1 MAQATLLAAPVG
13 GRGAGNQWG
22 CRTTAVMASPRPI
35 PRAPRSQARQPETIP
50 RAPRNTFNGFVPPVS
65 KLWPR
70 CGHIRHR
77 SARVPGPDAPTVRPQ
92 STPCRF
98 RFTLSQTQTIS
109 AKRAEVHQ
117 NLSRRP
123 SPHGT
128 ATRRWLVK
136 CRRGH
141 HGVQTRGARAA
152 DHGIEDERHAR
163 LRALSR
169 SVDTAD
175 GVPRHGPVS
184 VACQLCCQ
192 SRRGWPGSAHQ
203 PHTAGCL
210 QLHRHTT
217 ESDHHADRRTQHG
230 PRRAPHAA

>member
-1 MAQATLLAAPVG
+1 MGL
-13 GRGAGNQWG
+13 
-22 CRTTAVMASPRPI
+22 S
-35 PRAPRSQARQPETIP
+35 
-50 RAPRNTFNGFVPPVS
+50 PVS

-70 CGHIRHR
+70 CGHVRDR
-77 SARVPGPDAPTVRPQ
+77 SARVQGPIRPTVPPQ

-98 RFTLSQTQTIS
+98 RFTLSQTPTIS
-109 AKRAEVHQ
+109 AKRAGVHQ

-128 ATRRWLVK
+128 ATRRWPVT

-141 HGVQTRGARAA
+141 HGVQTLGAGAA

-169 SVDTAD
+169 SVGTAD
-175 GVPRHGPVS
+175 GVPVTGRCRLFVNCAVS
-184 VACQLCCQ
+184 
-192 SRRGWPGSAHQ
+192 RGARWPGSAHQ

-210 QLHRHTT
+210 QLHSQTT
-217 ESDHHADRRTQHG
+217 GSDHHADRRTQHG
-230 PRRAPHAA
+230 PRRAPRAA

>member
-1 MAQATLLAAPVG
+1 
-13 GRGAGNQWG
+13 
-22 CRTTAVMASPRPI
+22 MASCHGLGPLHVPLEAKLRSQKLF
-35 PRAPRSQARQPETIP
+35 PRAASM
-50 RAPRNTFNGFVPPVS
+50 GLPPVS

-70 CGHIRHR
+70 CGHVRDR
-77 SARVPGPDAPTVRPQ
+77 SARVQGPMRPTVPPQ

-98 RFTLSQTQTIS
+98 RFTLSQTRTIS

-128 ATRRWLVK
+128 ATRRWPVK

-169 SVDTAD
+169 SVGTAD
-175 GVPRHGPVS
+175 GVPVTGRCRLLVNCAVS
-184 VACQLCCQ
+184 RGA
-192 SRRGWPGSAHQ
+192 GWPGQRTSRTLPGVCTSPPDHGERPPCRQ
-203 PHTAGCL
+203 T
-210 QLHRHTT
+210 HTT
-217 ESDHHADRRTQHG
+217 WAAKSAARCLSSGAQPWHANCGAWQSN
-230 PRRAPHAA
+230 

>member
-1 MAQATLLAAPVG
+1 MGL
-13 GRGAGNQWG
+13 
-22 CRTTAVMASPRPI
+22 
-35 PRAPRSQARQPETIP
+35 
-50 RAPRNTFNGFVPPVS
+50 PPVS

-70 CGHIRHR
+70 CGHVRDR
-77 SARVPGPDAPTVRPQ
+77 SARVQGPMRPTVPPQ

-98 RFTLSQTQTIS
+98 RFTLSQTRTIS

-128 ATRRWLVK
+128 ATRRWPGT

-163 LRALSR
+163 LRVLSR
-169 SVDTAD
+169 SVGTAA
-175 GVPRHGPVS
+175 GVPGRGSVS
-184 VACQLCCQ
+184 VVCQLCCQ
-192 SRRGWPGSAHQ
+192 SRRGLARSAHQ
-203 PHTAGCL
+203 SHTVGCL
-210 QLHRHTT
+210 QLHRQTT
-217 ESDHHADRRTQHG
+217 GSDHHTDRRTQHEVPPTQG
-230 PRRAPHAA
+230 DSKHDH